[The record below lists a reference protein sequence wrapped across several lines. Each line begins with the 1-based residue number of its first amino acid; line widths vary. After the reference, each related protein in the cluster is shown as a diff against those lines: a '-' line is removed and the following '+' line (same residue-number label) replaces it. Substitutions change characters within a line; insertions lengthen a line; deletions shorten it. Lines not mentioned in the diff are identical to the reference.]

1 MSEQKK
7 AASEFLLTAAEAPAE
22 SVPQAKEAPTQPP
35 AAGLPAGISM
45 EQLMGMFLQMQAN
58 NQQLTEMMMKREA
71 RKEKE
76 EQELIVRIEQRE
88 KQRRLNAREFD
99 RQKMLAQASC
109 KHQKGVGKG
118 SIKGP
123 VVDYAVYLHTFIDHS
138 QTIKCRICHM
148 TWRPGDTRD
157 FLAIN
162 GQKVKNHTNIGWTE
176 AVDMTKQSTDK
187 ESSSE
192 APLHVDG
199 EIALLLQGRDPS
211 FISALLNSPEG
222 RAFLER
228 TKTSGAVTA

>member
-1 MSEQKK
+1 MSTLQQKAV
-7 AASEFLLTAAEAPAE
+7 AAAFSLETEAKAE
-22 SVPQAKEAPTQPP
+22 SAPIVPSAAQVP
-35 AAGLPAGISM
+35 AAPPTVSM
-45 EQLMGMFLQMQAN
+45 EQLMTMFLTMQAE
-58 NQQLTEMMMKREA
+58 NQRLTQMMMKREE

-76 EQELIVRIEQRE
+76 EQALIERIESRE
-88 KQRRLNAREFD
+88 KQRRNNARDFD
-99 RQKMLAQASC
+99 RARILAQATC

-138 QTIKCRICHM
+138 QTIKCRICKS
-148 TWRPGDTRD
+148 TWRPGDTKEY
-157 FLAIN
+157 LLIN
-162 GQKVKNHTNIGWTE
+162 GQRIPNHTKLGWE
-176 AVDMTKQSTDK
+176 DAVAMTKQSTDK

-199 EIALLLQGRDPS
+199 EIELLLQGRDPS

-228 TKTSGAVTA
+228 TKPTTATAVA